1 MKVLLDL
8 NVVLDVILNRQPFL
22 ADSLAVWNA
31 QQSGEFEGFLA
42 STEFTNLFYIVER
55 IAGNSAARTAVSIVH
70 FFRVAFRSA
79 KAAYSQLSRSERR
92 HLFSARC

>member
-31 QQSGEFEGFLA
+31 QQSGEFEGCQWALKT
-42 STEFTNLFYIVER
+42 SHR
-55 IAGNSAARTAVSIVH
+55 
-70 FFRVAFRSA
+70 
-79 KAAYSQLSRSERR
+79 KALQNQPL
-92 HLFSARC
+92 